1 VPQDWGVA
9 RQAEYYHDPNAPRA
23 NSVWPTVFAAVRSG
37 DGRLLMVR
45 RSDTLNWDLPG
56 GKVNVGETAASC
68 VVREVAEESNVR
80 ISVHGLVGVY
90 TDPGHV
96 IVYVDGEVVQP
107 FAVCFDA
114 TPVSGE
120 PRPDGDETVD
130 AAWFQADELDR
141 LSMHPSIRLRIDH
154 AVRQPDRVHIH

>member
-1 VPQDWGVA
+1 M
-9 RQAEYYHDPNAPRA
+9 
-23 NSVWPTVFAAVRSG
+23 VFAAVRNR

-45 RSDTLNWDLPG
+45 RSDTLNWELPG
-56 GKVNVGETAASC
+56 GKVNVGETAAGC

-80 ISVHGLVGVY
+80 ISVHGLVGVH

-96 IVYVDGEVVQP
+96 IAYVDGEVVQP
-107 FAVCFDA
+107 FSVYFHA

-130 AAWFQADELDR
+130 AAWFQADELGR
-141 LSMHPSIRLRIDH
+141 LSMHPSIRPRIDH
-154 AVRQPDRVHIH
+154 AVRQPGHVHIH